1 MKVFDKLQSIGKT
14 LMLPVAVLPAAAI
27 LLRFGSPDLL
37 NISLLAKAGG
47 AECALATYGV
57 EEKVDLT
64 PEEQD
69 PTKKQY
75 IKKVTPLDDW
85 IAEQKAAQG

>member
-1 MKVFDKLQSIGKT
+1 MACNFAVAAFCSAVFRDKITS
-14 LMLPVAVLPAAAI
+14 VA
-27 LLRFGSPDLL
+27 FKDQ
-37 NISLLAKAGG
+37 
-47 AECALATYGV
+47 CALATYGV